1 MAVTPVI
8 VRALPGALESGG
20 RKRTYVQV
28 GADRRDRS
36 GDPARPLVVVFHGTG
51 QTGRSVRRFS
61 GRSFDTFAAGTDAV
75 VVYPDGYRRDW
86 NGARDIDTPARRR
99 GIDDVGFFTDLVEA
113 MATAHGTARER
124 VYVIGFS
131 LGGQM
136 VMRLL
141 REVPRRLAGAAIIG
155 STLPD
160 TCWTRTPPPADMA
173 VPVLLFHGTAD
184 PLAPYGGGVV
194 GVRGLFP
201 RGSHRSAEETAAYYA
216 ARNGITGPPVTGPL
230 RRADGSAVTTVTTTT
245 YGGDSPAPVTLFT
258 VHGGGH
264 QIPNPTHTPMPWFW
278 GRSCPDLICA
288 DLIGRRLPPATR

>member
-1 MAVTPVI
+1 MI
-8 VRALPGALESGG
+8 VRALPGALEAGG
-20 RKRTYVQV
+20 LTRTYVQV
-28 GADRRDRS
+28 SADRRDRS
-36 GDPARPLVVVFHGTG
+36 ARSGRPLVVVFHGTG

-86 NGARDIDTPARRR
+86 NGARDIGTPARRR

-113 MATAHGTARER
+113 MATTHATVQER

-141 REVPRRLAGAAIIG
+141 HEVPKRLAGAAIIS
-155 STLPD
+155 STLPAAY
-160 TCWTRTPPPADMA
+160 WSQTPPSADTA

-184 PLAPYGGGVV
+184 PLAPYDGGVV
-194 GVRGLFP
+194 SVRGLFP
-201 RGSHRSAEETAAYYA
+201 RGLHRSAEETAAYYA
-216 ARNGITGPPVTGPL
+216 ARNGITAPPVTEPL
-230 RRADGSAVTTVTTTT
+230 HHADGSEVTTVTTTT
-245 YGGDSPAPVTLFT
+245 YGGDSTTPVTLFT

-264 QIPNPTHTPMPWFW
+264 QIPNPAHTPMPWFW
-278 GRSCPDLICA
+278 GRSCPDLVCA
-288 DLIGRRLPPATR
+288 DLIGRHLLPATR